1 MGGVTG
7 TPPKLQTACE
17 SLDLSR
23 MEIQLTP
30 EQEARLSQIAQH
42 DGTNAN
48 QLVTNAAL
56 RLVEEDER
64 FR

>member
-1 MGGVTG
+1 
-7 TPPKLQTACE
+7 
-17 SLDLSR
+17 